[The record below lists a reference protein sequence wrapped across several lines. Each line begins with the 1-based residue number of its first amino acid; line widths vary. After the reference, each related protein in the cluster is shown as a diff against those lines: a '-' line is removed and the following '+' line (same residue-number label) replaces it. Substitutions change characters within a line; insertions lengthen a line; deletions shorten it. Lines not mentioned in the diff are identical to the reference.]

1 MFTIYTKPNCN
12 YCVKAKDLLNMKGEP
27 FLEIDISENTDAR
40 ERLKSRGFKTV
51 PQIFINQQHIGG
63 WEQLFGLEQNGK
75 LDEILSNK

>member
-12 YCVKAKDLLNMKGEP
+12 YCVKAKDLLIMKGEP

-51 PQIFINQQHIGG
+51 PQIFYPDGEHLGNYHT
-63 WEQLFGLEQNGK
+63 LERRYV
-75 LDEILSNK
+75 